1 MKKFS
6 ILFFLVWLY
15 LVNLQGQNYQPAL
28 STPWGNNFVH
38 YYDCGGQETHDYIQD
53 FLVYKIQ
60 NLTNG
65 MQYVLLGQSPSVFD
79 NIDYETINTACFEKE
94 PYPSPYMTWNCSSP
108 GTDTVVL
115 IIGGANEHLVA
126 GSSEWIPFTIRP
138 PAPWSDASSTVKVSV
153 VAPYYISGQEN
164 PLICSSPVS
173 FNLEN
178 VPSTRTSVL
187 WQILHGSSVISSGN
201 GNTASA
207 SISSNGNYQVIFTMH
222 FECGLNDLTYT
233 RDFHFGP
240 YSSSDYPISGPS
252 SAQCNSYVY
261 YNMPQLNGVSTIN
274 WTWPNGWTYI
284 SGQNSRYLALRAGTT
299 SGGVGGRVNND
310 CGQGGSY
317 AFKYT
322 TIYGYC
328 GYSLI
333 ISPNPASDIINIL
346 IKEPSLDADTIPNQI
361 VSSINDITNY
371 KITITDKSGIVY
383 STFTTSTNSFS
394 VPIQNLKKGNY
405 IITANNGKIQFSS
418 QFVVNR

>member
-6 ILFFLVWLY
+6 ILLY
-15 LVNLQGQNYQPAL
+15 LIWLCFNSLLGQNYQPVL

-38 YYDCGGQETHDYIQD
+38 NYDCSGQETHHYIQD
-53 FLVYKIQ
+53 FLVYKVV
-60 NLTNG
+60 NLTSG
-65 MQYVLLGQSPSVFD
+65 MQYIFLGQNPSVFD
-79 NIDYETINTACFEKE
+79 ITYHETVNTACFD
-94 PYPSPYMTWNCSSP
+94 PSPKPYWTWHCSTP
-108 GTDTVVL
+108 GTDTVL
-115 IIGGANEHLVA
+115 LFIEGENEHLVA
-126 GSSEWIPFTIRP
+126 GSYEWIPFTIRP
-138 PAPWSDASSTVKVSV
+138 PYPLHDASSTVKVNV
-153 VAPYYISGQEN
+153 VAPYYISGPDN
-164 PLICSSPVS
+164 PLFCSGPVS
-173 FNLEN
+173 FNLVN
-178 VPSTRTSVL
+178 VPSTRTTVS
-187 WQILHGSSVISSGN
+187 WQINMGSSVINSGT

-207 SISSNGNYQVIFTMH
+207 NISSNGNYQVIFIMH
-222 FECGLNDLTYT
+222 FACGLNDLSYAKN
-233 RDFHFGP
+233 FHFGP
-240 YSSSDYPISGPS
+240 YSSSDYQISGPS
-252 SAQCNSYVY
+252 SAPCNSYVY